1 MASHLLVTNDYP
13 PKTGGI
19 QVYLHELWKRLEPG
33 RAVVLTASSHEN
45 ASAFDAATDVV
56 IERLPARTLFFPSRR
71 ARRAIEDAIARHQPE
86 VVILDPAWPLGLLG
100 PRLSRPYGVVL
111 HGAEVAIPA
120 RLPLVASTLRYVLR
134 HASFAVCAGS
144 YPEDEARR
152 NAKGAMPPVLQVP
165 PGVDTKRFVPV
176 DEGDRGRIRVGLGL
190 PAEGLLV
197 SSGSRLVPRKGMDV
211 LIKASAQLHTEFP
224 NLHVAIG
231 GTGRDRSRLER
242 LAKKKRAPVTFLGWV
257 PDEDLA
263 PWLGASD
270 LFVMDCRSRWWGFE
284 QEGFGIVFVEAAA
297 SGVAQVAGRSGGSSD
312 AVTNGVT
319 AVSYTHLEVVQRLH
333 LPDRETWGS
342 NWFIVIR
349 GIRVVLSARRRFG
362 AQHPTERCGKTQTVD
377 SVVGIFSVEGIAGAV
392 PRRCRSARRT
402 RCLRKYVFQ

>member
-319 AVSYTHLEVVQRLH
+319 GIVVENPR
-333 LPDRETWGS
+333 S
-342 NWFIVIR
+342 VKA
-349 GIRVVLSARRRFG
+349 LSVAM
-362 AQHPTERCGKTQTVD
+362 AKLLQNTKE
-377 SVVGIFSVEGIAGAV
+377 
-392 PRRCRSARRT
+392 RSAFGETSRANALERFDWDALAHSLGT
-402 RCLRKYVFQ
+402 GLSPFDHYPI